1 MCFMQVCTGAALKT
15 HRHVLMEG
23 MTVVAD
29 RMTQAAESHRAE
41 LLAYCYR
48 MTGSLHDAQD
58 LVQETMLRAWRS
70 AETYDP
76 GRASV
81 RTWLYRIATNLCVD
95 ALAAAKR
102 RALPA
107 DLSAPSTV
115 SDVNE
120 LVASPE
126 IPWLEPFP
134 DSGLDHRDPAALA
147 AERES
152 VRLAF
157 VAALQHLPPLQR
169 AVLILRDVL
178 AFRAAETA
186 ALLETT
192 PTAVNSALQRARAQ
206 LAAAMPDE
214 SGLKEPTEQ
223 ELRGLLDRYVAAFE
237 SKDLDALKRALR
249 DDALLQMPP
258 YAAWFLGRD
267 AIAEFFA
274 TVFARGGDYRLV
286 PVGEA
291 NARPAYALYRR
302 RGTPG
307 FEALNLHLF
316 TVGADGVAR
325 VDVFHA
331 PDLFPAFGLPTVL

>member
-1 MCFMQVCTGAALKT
+1 
-15 HRHVLMEG
+15 

-29 RMTQAAESHRAE
+29 RMTEAAEPHRGE
-41 LLAYCYR
+41 LLTYCYR

-95 ALAAAKR
+95 ALADAKR

-107 DLSAPSTV
+107 DLSEPSTV
-115 SDVNE
+115 PDVNQ
-120 LVASPE
+120 LIRSPE

-134 DSGLDHRDPAALA
+134 DSALDHRDPAALA

-157 VAALQHLPPLQR
+157 IAALQHLPPLQR

-186 ALLETT
+186 ALLDTSSA
-192 PTAVNSALQRARAQ
+192 AVNSALQRARTQ
-206 LAAAMPDE
+206 LATAMPDE
-214 SGLKEPTEQ
+214 GVLEEPTEQ
-223 ELRGLLDRYVAAFE
+223 GLRDLLHRYVSAFE
-237 SKDLDALKRALR
+237 SMDVDALKKALR

-258 YAAWFLGRD
+258 VLAWFLGRES
-267 AIAEFFA
+267 IAEFFG
-274 TVFARGGDYRLV
+274 TTFARGGEYRFV
-286 PVGEA
+286 PIDPA
-291 NARPAYALYRR
+291 NGCPAYALYRR
-302 RGTPG
+302 RGTPD

-325 VDVFHA
+325 IDVFHDT
-331 PDLFPAFGLPTVL
+331 DLFPAFGLAMTL

>member
-1 MCFMQVCTGAALKT
+1 M
-15 HRHVLMEG
+15 
-23 MTVVAD
+23 VAE
-29 RMTQAAESHRAE
+29 RMTEAAESHRGE

-70 AETYDP
+70 ASTYDP
-76 GRASV
+76 DRASV

-95 ALAAAKR
+95 ALADAKR

-115 SDVNE
+115 TDVRQLNRG
-120 LVASPE
+120 PE

-134 DSGLDHRDPAALA
+134 DSALDHRDPATLA

-157 VAALQHLPPLQR
+157 IAALQHLPPLQR
-169 AVLILRDVL
+169 SVLILRDVL

-186 ALLETT
+186 ELLETT
-192 PTAVNSALQRARAQ
+192 AAAVNSALQRARAQ

-214 SGLKEPTEQ
+214 GGLKEPTEQ
-223 ELRGLLDRYVAAFE
+223 ELRDLLDRYVTAFE
-237 SKDLDALKRALR
+237 SMDLDALKRALR

-258 YAAWFLGRD
+258 FTAWFRGPE
-267 AIAEFFA
+267 AIAEFFG
-274 TVFARGGDYRLV
+274 TVFAIRGGEYRFV
-286 PVGEA
+286 PIEEA
-291 NARPAYALYRR
+291 NGCPAFGLYRR
-302 RGTPG
+302 RGTAD

-325 VDVFHA
+325 IDVFHDA
-331 PDLFPAFGLPTVL
+331 SLFPAFGLPAKLG